1 MPIRRIVKHLGHKRW
16 FARLGKAIV
25 PLDRGM
31 AKLTRGRVVALGLI
45 PSLTLT
51 TIGKRS
57 GEPRTQPLAY
67 VPDGDDIILIGS
79 NWGSSHHP
87 AWSYNLLANPRAS
100 VRLKGKTY
108 GVTAR
113 LVTGPERE
121 EKWRMALQIW
131 PAYATYKE
139 RAAHREIR
147 VFHLTKDKSKKSSG
161 TM

>member
-1 MPIRRIVKHLGHKRW
+1 MRQDVPMPLRRIVKHLGHKSW
-16 FARLGKAIV
+16 FAKLGKAIV

-51 TIGKRS
+51 TTGKKS

-79 NWGSSHHP
+79 NWGGAKHP
-87 AWSYNLLANPRAS
+87 AWSYNLLAKPHAS
-100 VRLKGKTY
+100 VRVKGKTY
-108 GVTAR
+108 AVTAR
-113 LVTGPERE
+113 LLSGAERE
-121 EKWRMALQIW
+121 NKWQMALQIW

-147 VFHLTKDKSKKSSG
+147 VFQLTKD
-161 TM
+161 

>member
-1 MPIRRIVKHLGHKRW
+1 MMCHMPLRRIVKRLGHKSW

-51 TIGKRS
+51 TTGKRS
-57 GEPRTQPLAY
+57 GEARVQPLAY
-67 VPDGDDIILIGS
+67 VPDGDDIVLIGS
-79 NWGSSHHP
+79 NWGGAKHP
-87 AWSYNLLANPRAS
+87 AWSYNLLAHPRAS
-100 VRLKGKTY
+100 VRVKGKTY

-113 LVTGPERE
+113 LVTGTERE
-121 EKWRMALQIW
+121 AKWQMALQIW

-139 RAAHREIR
+139 RCAPREIR
-147 VFHLTKDKSKKSSG
+147 VFHLTKD
-161 TM
+161 

>member
-1 MPIRRIVKHLGHKRW
+1 MPLRRIVKHLGHQSW
-16 FARLGKAIV
+16 FAKLGKAIV

-31 AKLTRGRVVALGLI
+31 ARLTRGRVIALGLI

-51 TIGKRS
+51 TTGKKS

-79 NWGSSHHP
+79 NWGGAKHP
-87 AWSYNLLANPRAS
+87 AWSYNLLANPHAS
-100 VRLKGKTY
+100 VRVKGKTY
-108 GVTAR
+108 AVTAR
-113 LVTGPERE
+113 LLNGAERE
-121 EKWRMALQIW
+121 NKWQMALQIW

-147 VFHLTKDKSKKSSG
+147 VFRLSKD
-161 TM
+161 